1 MKTKQVVFNASR
13 LVLGTSHLVFQ
24 TLADASMNAEAAI
37 VAKTGYWEGDKQ
49 YELTPRHLTQ
59 YKAQRK
65 VHTKKTQR
73 KVSAKYNELS
83 AMIEAKKKIAF
94 KQV

>member
-1 MKTKQVVFNASR
+1 MKTQQVLFNSAR

-24 TLADASMNAEAAI
+24 TLADASMNAEAAV

-49 YELTPRHLTQ
+49 YVLTPRQLTQ

-65 VHTKKTQR
+65 LHTSKTQK
-73 KVSAKYNELS
+73 KVSAKVQTMKD
-83 AMIEAKKKIAF
+83 MIEAKKKIAF